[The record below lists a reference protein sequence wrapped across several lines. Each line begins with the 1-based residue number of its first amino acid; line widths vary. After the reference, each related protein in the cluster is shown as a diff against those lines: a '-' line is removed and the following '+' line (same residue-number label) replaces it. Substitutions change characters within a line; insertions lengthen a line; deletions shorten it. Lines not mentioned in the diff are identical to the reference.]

1 MLQANAECLTAGLF
15 LYRSPVTNT
24 SSKWKLELMNA
35 GEENEVDMRPEA
47 VRFSFSKDGTLTTRS
62 QHN

>member
-1 MLQANAECLTAGLF
+1 MLQANAECLAAVLF

-24 SSKWKLELMNA
+24 SSRKLELMNA
-35 GEENEVDMRPEA
+35 GEENEVDMRREA
-47 VRFSFSKDGTLTTRS
+47 VRFSFSKFGALTTHS